1 MTLTGLPPLP
11 PLWSLGA
18 QQSRWGYESA
28 DDIRGVIQAYRSR
41 GLPLDAVYLDI
52 DYLDAYKVWTWDRS
66 RFPDPQGLTREAAS
80 AGVQLVPIINP
91 NVKAEPGYAPYDEAK
106 ERDRSIE
113 QMQRAVDLNPKNA
126 AALNY
131 LGYTYAE
138 MGVRLDEAESLIRRA
153 LDIDPDDGFYI
164 DSLGW
169 VYYQR
174 GDYRK
179 AIEQLERAV
188 EIANDDP
195 TVIEH
200 LGDAYERVGDS
211 DDALRAYRDALGRS
225 KETGQSE
232 RLRGKIQALEL
243 RGKAEGT
250 GL

>member
-1 MTLTGLPPLP
+1 FT
-11 PLWSLGA
+11 LGA
-18 QQSRWGYESA
+18 A
-28 DDIRGVIQAYRSR
+28 
-41 GLPLDAVYLDI
+41 
-52 DYLDAYKVWTWDRS
+52 
-66 RFPDPQGLTREAAS
+66 
-80 AGVQLVPIINP
+80 
-91 NVKAEPGYAPYDEAK
+91 YDEAK
-106 ERDRSIE
+106 ERERSIE
-113 QMQRAVDLNPKNA
+113 QMRRAVELNPKNA

-200 LGDAYERVGDS
+200 LGDAYERLGNS
-211 DDALRAYRDALGRS
+211 GDALRAYRDALGRS
-225 KETGQSE
+225 EESSQSE